1 MDGWDI
7 EKRSGGEVVD
17 AGGMGYDGV
26 AEGGKVD
33 AWRGGMDSAMVTVAR
48 RIQITGQATD
58 GELDSVY
65 KIIFD
70 SPKCPP
76 C

>member
-1 MDGWDI
+1 MDI

-33 AWRGGMDSAMVTVAR
+33 A
-48 RIQITGQATD
+48 
-58 GELDSVY
+58 
-65 KIIFD
+65 
-70 SPKCPP
+70 
-76 C
+76 